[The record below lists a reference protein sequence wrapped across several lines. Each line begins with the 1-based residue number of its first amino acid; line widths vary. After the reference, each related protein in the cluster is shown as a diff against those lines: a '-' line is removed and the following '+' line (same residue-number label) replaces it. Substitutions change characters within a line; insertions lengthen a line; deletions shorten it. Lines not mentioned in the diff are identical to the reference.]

1 MEMPGFHAAGDQS
14 AAWFDRSGSKGDY
27 CLTANLLMMCSMNG
41 LNSPILEQLND
52 LVDFGTTQTGFFIPY
67 SAVTGMHDCD
77 TVFLQPVQLFLHSF
91 IGCRITV
98 TAVAVKKGYQLIFFC
113 IASKCSIPSIPC
125 FQAAG
130 TGAAVAD
137 IHAPQNRNLFHELF
151 KCIRIQDLCHSLIGF
166 LITVVGLI
174 VEQAL
179 IQINDTLL
187 NSVQTFPNSITA
199 NDLH

>member
-1 MEMPGFHAAGDQS
+1 MEVPGLHAANGQS
-14 AAWFDRSGSKGDY
+14 AACSVSSDKEGDL

-41 LNSPILEQLND
+41 LNSPFLEQLND
-52 LVDFGTTQTGFFIPY
+52 LVDFWATQTRFLIPY
-67 SAVTGMHDCD
+67 SAIAGMHDCD
-77 TVFLQPVQLFLHSF
+77 TVFLQPVQLFLHPF

-137 IHAPQNRNLFHELF
+137 FHAP
-151 KCIRIQDLCHSLIGF
+151 
-166 LITVVGLI
+166 
-174 VEQAL
+174 
-179 IQINDTLL
+179 
-187 NSVQTFPNSITA
+187 
-199 NDLH
+199 